1 MHVDMFFYDKIW
13 SGRHLEESASN
24 DGHVLIA
31 IRTLGNGHLDL
42 EIEDHGDECI
52 AYVRTFVYYTRY
64 VIYNYIYT
72 CYICNH
78 MYIYHT

>member
-1 MHVDMFFYDKIW
+1 MFFYDKIW

-24 DGHVLIA
+24 DCYVLIA

-42 EIEDHGDECI
+42 EIEDHGDERI